1 MDTHSAA
8 APGIESDLDDSAKSS
23 IILSLFG
30 RPGFSARIVEHFD
43 SSNCLKTYN
52 AERVSSISANCNA
65 LLSMVLDS
73 GEYQSKIPTME
84 KVTAYVSNSWWDTDG
99 SLDDKWVSILCALM
113 NLMSELTMCHCRNRT
128 FQRIIQHC

>member
-1 MDTHSAA
+1 MDTHSAV

-84 KVTAYVSNSWWDTDG
+84 KVTAYVSNSW
-99 SLDDKWVSILCALM
+99 
-113 NLMSELTMCHCRNRT
+113 
-128 FQRIIQHC
+128 